1 MNDKYIDNQTEK
13 WEPVFG
19 FEGLYE
25 VSNKGRVKSLK
36 RFNPK
41 SGKHGMWYPEK
52 ILKARSDKD
61 GYQTVCLTKDGKGK
75 PHKVHRVVLSSFD
88 KQMLDLQVNHI
99 DGNKE
104 NNNLDN
110 LEWVTCSENI
120 KHAWRI
126 GLNNQ
131 DGSKN
136 RMAKLTEE
144 KVLEIINLFKTTSLS
159 DRKIADMYDIK
170 SDETIRSIRKRKAW
184 VHVTKD
190 IDF

>member
-1 MNDKYIDNQTEK
+1 MKQTTNEI
-13 WEPVFG
+13 WVPIFG
-19 FEGLYE
+19 YEGLYE
-25 VSNKGRVKSLK
+25 ISNYGRVKSLK

-41 SGKHGMWYPEK
+41 SGKGGRWYPERM
-52 ILKARSDKD
+52 ISIRSDKD
-61 GYQTVCLTKDGKGK
+61 GYLIANLCKDGKNK
-75 PHKVHRVVLSSFD
+75 LCKVHRLVLSSFE
-88 KQMLDLQVNHI
+88 KQDLNLQVNHI
-99 DGNKE
+99 DGNKQ
-104 NNNLDN
+104 NNRLDN

-131 DGSKN
+131 DGSRN

-144 KVLEIINLFKTTSLS
+144 KILEIVELFKTTNLS

-184 VHVTKD
+184 THVTND